1 MTVQLPGN
9 ISSTLNPLWKGRP
22 RAGGGQGGAGMGT
35 SCLQQSRVGTEGCPR
50 VLQALFFFSPFIEQE
65 VFIRP
70 TNKPLGVVVGL
81 GR

>member
-1 MTVQLPGN
+1 
-9 ISSTLNPLWKGRP
+9 
-22 RAGGGQGGAGMGT
+22 MGT

-50 VLQALFFFSPFIEQE
+50 VLQALFFFPFIEQE

-70 TNKPLGVVVGL
+70 TNKHLGVVVGL